1 MYGRWK
7 KTNSPPPSKASRATE
22 DTLELPTLGR
32 KKSKSE
38 PRIKAD
44 WELEIELKKRQKT
57 LKSEKKAKGIKP
69 KEEVKKASEVSEP
82 LQDNIQEE
90 VKKNPDPIEW
100 NPRVV

>member
-44 WELEIELKKRQKT
+44 WELEIERKVKENRKKREAEDA
-57 LKSEKKAKGIKP
+57 LRKA
-69 KEEVKKASEVSEP
+69 
-82 LQDNIQEE
+82 DQEANNKRIRDRIAE
-90 VKKNPDPIEW
+90 T
-100 NPRVV
+100 